1 MQLAGGFVGDKA
13 LAVGEILHPE
23 RDLQQV
29 VQLGAQPGIGA
40 AATLL
45 VLQQQGGF
53 LFLAQFQRVGQVLQ
67 LELPRGALTAYNFVQ
82 RGAVDRRFAGQ
93 LGHCAGV
100 AGDEYLQGLGQFAHG
115 AASIYGMLLLY
126 RESAALA
133 SVNFFG
139 TSLRYAGKFVIIW
152 ESENEV
158 TVMKKHPL
166 LAAGAAAG
174 TAVLGAAYAV
184 YRVAF
189 YQKPTTKVPSP
200 ADMPT
205 RECYRK
211 AMCPD
216 ADALARDMF
225 KAVHITA
232 QDGTPLAARYYHH
245 ADGAPL
251 AIIFHGY
258 RGYAERDGL
267 GGYTLC
273 TALGYNVLLPDQRA
287 HGYSGGHTIT
297 MGVKERYDARDWT
310 VWARSRFGPEVPIFL
325 MGVSMGAA
333 TVLLAA
339 GLNLPDNVCGIVADC
354 GYTSPREIT
363 RKCLPEYLPG
373 MPLELTYAV
382 GRLGAILFGHFDPE
396 DADCEAAAAQSK
408 VPILFVHGDADGF
421 VPYDMGKRNYE
432 ACRAKGKK
440 FLTVHGAEHAV
451 SYYHDNDAYT
461 KQATEFL
468 QDCLARRGFVWPP
481 ETDEPEK

>member
-1 MQLAGGFVGDKA
+1 
-13 LAVGEILHPE
+13 
-23 RDLQQV
+23 
-29 VQLGAQPGIGA
+29 
-40 AATLL
+40 
-45 VLQQQGGF
+45 
-53 LFLAQFQRVGQVLQ
+53 
-67 LELPRGALTAYNFVQ
+67 
-82 RGAVDRRFAGQ
+82 
-93 LGHCAGV
+93 
-100 AGDEYLQGLGQFAHG
+100 
-115 AASIYGMLLLY
+115 
-126 RESAALA
+126 
-133 SVNFFG
+133 
-139 TSLRYAGKFVIIW
+139 
-152 ESENEV
+152 
-158 TVMKKHPL
+158 MKKHPL

-211 AMCPD
+211 AMGPD

-354 GYTSPREIT
+354 GYTRPRVPAGVSARHAAGADLCGWT
-363 RKCLPEYLPG
+363 AGRDPVR
-373 MPLELTYAV
+373 PL
-382 GRLGAILFGHFDPE
+382 
-396 DADCEAAAAQSK
+396 
-408 VPILFVHGDADGF
+408 
-421 VPYDMGKRNYE
+421 
-432 ACRAKGKK
+432 
-440 FLTVHGAEHAV
+440 
-451 SYYHDNDAYT
+451 
-461 KQATEFL
+461 
-468 QDCLARRGFVWPP
+468 
-481 ETDEPEK
+481 

>member
-1 MQLAGGFVGDKA
+1 
-13 LAVGEILHPE
+13 
-23 RDLQQV
+23 
-29 VQLGAQPGIGA
+29 
-40 AATLL
+40 
-45 VLQQQGGF
+45 
-53 LFLAQFQRVGQVLQ
+53 
-67 LELPRGALTAYNFVQ
+67 
-82 RGAVDRRFAGQ
+82 
-93 LGHCAGV
+93 
-100 AGDEYLQGLGQFAHG
+100 
-115 AASIYGMLLLY
+115 
-126 RESAALA
+126 
-133 SVNFFG
+133 
-139 TSLRYAGKFVIIW
+139 
-152 ESENEV
+152 
-158 TVMKKHPL
+158 MKKHPL

-205 RECYRK
+205 RECYSK
-211 AMCPD
+211 AMGPD

-354 GYTSPREIT
+354 ADGQAADLVALLPFGRHDDNADVAVTAADRLAEAQAVHARQHNIQ
-363 RKCLPEYLPG
+363 KCRVAAFPAVHQLQRALGTGGFDDLP
-373 MPLELTYAV
+373 A
-382 GRLGAILFGHFDPE
+382 GHFQVQSYHFA
-396 DADCEAAAAQSK
+396 DA
-408 VPILFVHGDADGF
+408 GF
-421 VPYDMGKRNYE
+421 VFDYQNSFHKPDFPFCINLIPAAPCSG
-432 ACRAKGKK
+432 
-440 FLTVHGAEHAV
+440 
-451 SYYHDNDAYT
+451 
-461 KQATEFL
+461 
-468 QDCLARRGFVWPP
+468 
-481 ETDEPEK
+481 

>member
-1 MQLAGGFVGDKA
+1 
-13 LAVGEILHPE
+13 
-23 RDLQQV
+23 
-29 VQLGAQPGIGA
+29 
-40 AATLL
+40 
-45 VLQQQGGF
+45 
-53 LFLAQFQRVGQVLQ
+53 
-67 LELPRGALTAYNFVQ
+67 
-82 RGAVDRRFAGQ
+82 
-93 LGHCAGV
+93 
-100 AGDEYLQGLGQFAHG
+100 
-115 AASIYGMLLLY
+115 
-126 RESAALA
+126 
-133 SVNFFG
+133 
-139 TSLRYAGKFVIIW
+139 
-152 ESENEV
+152 
-158 TVMKKHPL
+158 MKKHPL

-211 AMCPD
+211 AMGPD

-382 GRLGAILFGHFDPE
+382 GRLDP
-396 DADCEAAAAQSK
+396 
-408 VPILFVHGDADGF
+408 VRPL
-421 VPYDMGKRNYE
+421 
-432 ACRAKGKK
+432 
-440 FLTVHGAEHAV
+440 
-451 SYYHDNDAYT
+451 
-461 KQATEFL
+461 
-468 QDCLARRGFVWPP
+468 
-481 ETDEPEK
+481 

>member
-1 MQLAGGFVGDKA
+1 
-13 LAVGEILHPE
+13 
-23 RDLQQV
+23 
-29 VQLGAQPGIGA
+29 
-40 AATLL
+40 
-45 VLQQQGGF
+45 
-53 LFLAQFQRVGQVLQ
+53 
-67 LELPRGALTAYNFVQ
+67 
-82 RGAVDRRFAGQ
+82 
-93 LGHCAGV
+93 
-100 AGDEYLQGLGQFAHG
+100 
-115 AASIYGMLLLY
+115 
-126 RESAALA
+126 
-133 SVNFFG
+133 
-139 TSLRYAGKFVIIW
+139 
-152 ESENEV
+152 
-158 TVMKKHPL
+158 MKKHPL

-211 AMCPD
+211 AMGPD

-258 RGYAERDGL
+258 RGYAERDG
-267 GGYTLC
+267 
-273 TALGYNVLLPDQRA
+273 
-287 HGYSGGHTIT
+287 
-297 MGVKERYDARDWT
+297 
-310 VWARSRFGPEVPIFL
+310 
-325 MGVSMGAA
+325 
-333 TVLLAA
+333 
-339 GLNLPDNVCGIVADC
+339 
-354 GYTSPREIT
+354 
-363 RKCLPEYLPG
+363 
-373 MPLELTYAV
+373 
-382 GRLGAILFGHFDPE
+382 LGAILFGHFDPE

>member
-1 MQLAGGFVGDKA
+1 
-13 LAVGEILHPE
+13 
-23 RDLQQV
+23 
-29 VQLGAQPGIGA
+29 
-40 AATLL
+40 
-45 VLQQQGGF
+45 
-53 LFLAQFQRVGQVLQ
+53 
-67 LELPRGALTAYNFVQ
+67 
-82 RGAVDRRFAGQ
+82 
-93 LGHCAGV
+93 
-100 AGDEYLQGLGQFAHG
+100 
-115 AASIYGMLLLY
+115 
-126 RESAALA
+126 
-133 SVNFFG
+133 
-139 TSLRYAGKFVIIW
+139 
-152 ESENEV
+152 
-158 TVMKKHPL
+158 MKKHPL

-205 RECYRK
+205 RECYSK
-211 AMCPD
+211 AMGPD

-382 GRLGAILFGHFDPE
+382 GRLGAILFGHFDPRGRRLRGRRSAE
-396 DADCEAAAAQSK
+396 QGAD
-408 VPILFVHGDADGF
+408 FVC
-421 VPYDMGKRNYE
+421 PR
-432 ACRAKGKK
+432 
-440 FLTVHGAEHAV
+440 
-451 SYYHDNDAYT
+451 
-461 KQATEFL
+461 
-468 QDCLARRGFVWPP
+468 RRGRLC
-481 ETDEPEK
+481 TL

>member
-1 MQLAGGFVGDKA
+1 
-13 LAVGEILHPE
+13 
-23 RDLQQV
+23 
-29 VQLGAQPGIGA
+29 
-40 AATLL
+40 
-45 VLQQQGGF
+45 
-53 LFLAQFQRVGQVLQ
+53 
-67 LELPRGALTAYNFVQ
+67 
-82 RGAVDRRFAGQ
+82 
-93 LGHCAGV
+93 
-100 AGDEYLQGLGQFAHG
+100 
-115 AASIYGMLLLY
+115 
-126 RESAALA
+126 
-133 SVNFFG
+133 
-139 TSLRYAGKFVIIW
+139 
-152 ESENEV
+152 
-158 TVMKKHPL
+158 MKKHPL

-211 AMCPD
+211 AMGPD

-297 MGVKERYDARDWT
+297 MGVKERYD
-310 VWARSRFGPEVPIFL
+310 
-325 MGVSMGAA
+325 
-333 TVLLAA
+333 
-339 GLNLPDNVCGIVADC
+339 
-354 GYTSPREIT
+354 
-363 RKCLPEYLPG
+363 KCLPEYLPG

>member
-1 MQLAGGFVGDKA
+1 
-13 LAVGEILHPE
+13 
-23 RDLQQV
+23 
-29 VQLGAQPGIGA
+29 
-40 AATLL
+40 
-45 VLQQQGGF
+45 
-53 LFLAQFQRVGQVLQ
+53 
-67 LELPRGALTAYNFVQ
+67 
-82 RGAVDRRFAGQ
+82 
-93 LGHCAGV
+93 
-100 AGDEYLQGLGQFAHG
+100 
-115 AASIYGMLLLY
+115 
-126 RESAALA
+126 
-133 SVNFFG
+133 
-139 TSLRYAGKFVIIW
+139 
-152 ESENEV
+152 
-158 TVMKKHPL
+158 MKKHPL

-205 RECYRK
+205 RECYSK
-211 AMCPD
+211 AMGPD

-333 TVLLAA
+333 TVLLARHTGIQLQSVPFKGGSEVLQA
-339 GLNLPDNVCGIVADC
+339 FVGGHVQGVIDGGWAQNVRQGKGRKDRRASQFPQGGFFHPELVHRKVLESGLECG
-354 GYTSPREIT
+354 
-363 RKCLPEYLPG
+363 
-373 MPLELTYAV
+373 
-382 GRLGAILFGHFDPE
+382 
-396 DADCEAAAAQSK
+396 
-408 VPILFVHGDADGF
+408 
-421 VPYDMGKRNYE
+421 
-432 ACRAKGKK
+432 
-440 FLTVHGAEHAV
+440 
-451 SYYHDNDAYT
+451 
-461 KQATEFL
+461 
-468 QDCLARRGFVWPP
+468 
-481 ETDEPEK
+481 